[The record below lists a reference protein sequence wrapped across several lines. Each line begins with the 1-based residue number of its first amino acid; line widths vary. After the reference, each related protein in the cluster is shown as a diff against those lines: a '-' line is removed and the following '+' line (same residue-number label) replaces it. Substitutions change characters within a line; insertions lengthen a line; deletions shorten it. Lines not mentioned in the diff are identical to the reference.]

1 MSGHSRA
8 NLFPQFSFGPV
19 GGLDLAVQEQVLL
32 GGHVFEE
39 DVILHAHAK
48 LSADAVDVALH
59 VSTINLNGARGRG
72 EQASQKR
79 PAHTAPLLVREQI
92 YYYNDTRG
100 VTALKYTEWITYLC

>member
-1 MSGHSRA
+1 MSSHSHA

-39 DVILHAHAK
+39 DVVLHAHAQ

-59 VSTINLNGARGRG
+59 VSAVNLNGARGRG
-72 EQASQKR
+72 EQASQER
-79 PAHTAPLLVREQI
+79 PAHTAPSLVRE
-92 YYYNDTRG
+92 
-100 VTALKYTEWITYLC
+100 